1 MNSEAKQLFYHL
13 CQQYDALSQD
23 LKSRAFPE
31 FSETITHP
39 LGHCFVRCPVGS
51 QRFSIVAVNFAP
63 SVRGQGVLTAFI
75 DYIKSHPYHYQG
87 VEVAIIENKSL
98 AKRLL
103 SLGWKYKSLFSKIF
117 FANKPTLVKDF
128 QSA

>member
-1 MNSEAKQLFYHL
+1 MPLNQIKSKWHRYEQRSETTFIIYVSNTTR
-13 CQQYDALSQD
+13 SQD
-23 LKSRAFPE
+23 LESRAFPE

-51 QRFSIVAVNFAP
+51 QRFSIVAVNFVP

-87 VEVAIIENKSL
+87 VEVAIIENK
-98 AKRLL
+98 A
-103 SLGWKYKSLFSKIF
+103 
-117 FANKPTLVKDF
+117 
-128 QSA
+128 